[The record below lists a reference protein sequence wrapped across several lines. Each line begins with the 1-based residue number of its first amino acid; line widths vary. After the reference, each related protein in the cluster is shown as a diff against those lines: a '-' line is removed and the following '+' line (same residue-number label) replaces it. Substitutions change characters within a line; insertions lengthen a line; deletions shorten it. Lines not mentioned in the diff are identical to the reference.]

1 MDELTSTPVVRPQIK
16 HPRVSD
22 RFLPSCSSDSS
33 QKKAVVEDQ
42 YKQPDTPGSD
52 VETNSLK
59 SVSEASST
67 ETTIQSLGQTQVA
80 EQISPETELDDAEE
94 VSKTN
99 ILSDNELPEVLSS
112 VPTESSNTLELQTS
126 NGSEESRK
134 SQNSSQ
140 TNEGR
145 ISENWVD
152 AEQFFSELGPL
163 NNTSNSSNNT
173 VANDSDKSPISIEE
187 KLTSSGV
194 ENKSPID
201 TITSHIIVE
210 TSPSDSEVIKTEP
223 KSKSLSP
230 NSPENT
236 ASLENYGNDFA
247 SSKVVSAVNEL
258 NVTEDL
264 DVGSV
269 VSIISQAPSSTP
281 KFDGSD
287 VQVGDIDSST
297 TSSVVAPKSDHDAP
311 ASENDLL
318 SSSLTIDKS
327 IISEDLSLDKS
338 QSSED
343 SESSG
348 LNIKSQLCVEEEN
361 KSDSLLVQSDVDES
375 AESEMIKVF
384 VSSKRGTSIEESPS
398 AENELN
404 KTFTVSKDSEDS
416 YEGTNNESKAEN
428 ITNSILSKLLSECFQ
443 SKAHMSEVASS
454 PLVSNQCHLD
464 NNISESKNITQ
475 ESEIS
480 VDDFTNT
487 VLKKFLQD
495 ATDCILKIN
504 ESKKA
509 ARKNIENNFENQ
521 HQKKSSNQLL
531 EALALERIGGS
542 SLRNGE

>member
-33 QKKAVVEDQ
+33 LKKAVVEDQ
-42 YKQPDTPGSD
+42 YKQPDTTGSD

-80 EQISPETELDDAEE
+80 EQISPETELDDDEE
-94 VSKTN
+94 ISKAN
-99 ILSDNELPEVLSS
+99 ILSDNELPEVVSS
-112 VPTESSNTLELQTS
+112 VPTESSNTLESQTS
-126 NGSEESRK
+126 NVSEESRK
-134 SQNSSQ
+134 SINSSQ
-140 TNEGR
+140 SNEER
-145 ISENWVD
+145 LSENWVD
-152 AEQFFSELGPL
+152 AEQFFTELGPL
-163 NNTSNSSNNT
+163 NNTSNGSIKT

-187 KLTSSGV
+187 KLISSDV
-194 ENKSPID
+194 ENKSPIG
-201 TITSHIIVE
+201 TFTSHVIVE
-210 TSPSDSEVIKTEP
+210 TSPSNLEVINIEHI
-223 KSKSLSP
+223 SKSLSP
-230 NSPENT
+230 NSSENT
-236 ASLENYGNDFA
+236 ASIENDGNDFA
-247 SSKVVSAVNEL
+247 SSKVVPVVNEL

-281 KFDGSD
+281 KFDVSD

-297 TSSVVAPKSDHDAP
+297 ASSVVAPKSDHDAP

-318 SSSLTIDKS
+318 SSSLTNDKS

-343 SESSG
+343 SESSA
-348 LNIKSQLCVEEEN
+348 LNIKSQLSIEEEN

-384 VSSKRGTSIEESPS
+384 VSSKRETSIEESPS
-398 AENELN
+398 AGNELN
-404 KTFTVSKDSEDS
+404 KTFTVSKDGDDS
-416 YEGTNNESKAEN
+416 YEGNNESKAED

-443 SKAHMSEVASS
+443 SKNHISEVASS
-454 PLVSNQCHLD
+454 PLVSNQGHLD
-464 NNISESKNITQ
+464 NFISESKNITQ

-480 VDDFTNT
+480 VDDFTNS

-521 HQKKSSNQLL
+521 HAKISSNQLL

>member
-1 MDELTSTPVVRPQIK
+1 MRPQIK

-33 QKKAVVEDQ
+33 QKKTVVEDQ
-42 YKQPDTPGSD
+42 NKQPDTPGSD

-59 SVSEASST
+59 SVSEVSST
-67 ETTIQSLGQTQVA
+67 ETTIQSLGQTQVV
-80 EQISPETELDDAEE
+80 EEISPETELDDAEE
-94 VSKTN
+94 ISKTN
-99 ILSDNELPEVLSS
+99 VLSDNELPEVLSS
-112 VPTESSNTLELQTS
+112 VPTESSNTLESQTS

-134 SQNSSQ
+134 STNSSQ
-140 TNEGR
+140 TNEDR
-145 ISENWVD
+145 LSENWVD
-152 AEQFFSELGPL
+152 AEQFFNELGPL
-163 NNTSNSSNNT
+163 NNTSNGSNKT
-173 VANDSDKSPISIEE
+173 IANDSEKSPISIEE
-187 KLTSSGV
+187 KLASSDV

-210 TSPSDSEVIKTEP
+210 TSPSDSEVIKTEH
-223 KSKSLSP
+223 KSLSP
-230 NSPENT
+230 KSPERT
-236 ASLENYGNDFA
+236 ASLDNDCNDFG
-247 SSKVVSAVNEL
+247 SSKIVYVVNEL
-258 NVTEDL
+258 IVTEDL

-297 TSSVVAPKSDHDAP
+297 TSSVVAPKSDHEAP
-311 ASENDLL
+311 ASDNDLL
-318 SSSLTIDKS
+318 SSSLTNDKS

-343 SESSG
+343 SESSA
-348 LNIKSQLCVEEEN
+348 LNMKSQLCIEEEN

-384 VSSKRGTSIEESPS
+384 VSSKRETSIEESPS

-404 KTFTVSKDSEDS
+404 KTFIVSKDSENS
-416 YEGTNNESKAEN
+416 YEGTNNESKAED

-443 SKAHMSEVASS
+443 SKDHMTEVAPST
-454 PLVSNQCHLD
+454 LVSNQFELG
-464 NNISESKNITQ
+464 NLILESKNITQ

-480 VDDFTNT
+480 VDDFTNS

-495 ATDCILKIN
+495 ATDCILRIN

-509 ARKNIENNFENQ
+509 RKDIENNFESQ
-521 HQKKSSNQLL
+521 HPKKSSNQLL

>member
-33 QKKAVVEDQ
+33 LKKAVVEDQ

-112 VPTESSNTLELQTS
+112 VPTESSNTLESQTS
-126 NGSEESRK
+126 NVSEESRK
-134 SQNSSQ
+134 STNSSQ
-140 TNEGR
+140 SNEER
-145 ISENWVD
+145 LSENWVD
-152 AEQFFSELGPL
+152 AEQFFTELGPL
-163 NNTSNSSNNT
+163 NNTSNGSIKT

-187 KLTSSGV
+187 KLISSDV
-194 ENKSPID
+194 ENKSPIAS
-201 TITSHIIVE
+201 ITSHIIVE
-210 TSPSDSEVIKTEP
+210 TSLSNLEVINTEHI
-223 KSKSLSP
+223 SKSLSP
-230 NSPENT
+230 NSPENI
-236 ASLENYGNDFA
+236 ASLENDGNDFA
-247 SSKVVSAVNEL
+247 SSKVVSVVSEL

-281 KFDGSD
+281 KCDSD

-297 TSSVVAPKSDHDAP
+297 ASSVVAPKSDHDAP

-318 SSSLTIDKS
+318 SSSLTNDKS

-343 SESSG
+343 SESSA
-348 LNIKSQLCVEEEN
+348 LNIKSQLSIEEEN

-384 VSSKRGTSIEESPS
+384 VSSKRETSIEESPS
-398 AENELN
+398 AGNELN
-404 KTFTVSKDSEDS
+404 KTFTVSKDSDGS
-416 YEGTNNESKAEN
+416 YEGNNESKAED

-443 SKAHMSEVASS
+443 SKNHISEVASS
-454 PLVSNQCHLD
+454 PLVSNQGHLD
-464 NNISESKNITQ
+464 NFISESKNITQ

-480 VDDFTNT
+480 VDDFTNS

-509 ARKNIENNFENQ
+509 AHKNIENTFENQ
-521 HQKKSSNQLL
+521 HAKKSSNQLL

>member
-33 QKKAVVEDQ
+33 LKKTVVEDQ

-94 VSKTN
+94 ISKTN

-112 VPTESSNTLELQTS
+112 VPTESSNTLESQTS
-126 NGSEESRK
+126 NVSEESRK
-134 SQNSSQ
+134 STNSSQ
-140 TNEGR
+140 SNEER
-145 ISENWVD
+145 LSENWVD
-152 AEQFFSELGPL
+152 AEQFFTELGPL
-163 NNTSNSSNNT
+163 NNTSNGSIKT
-173 VANDSDKSPISIEE
+173 VANDSDKSPISSEE
-187 KLTSSGV
+187 KLISSDV
-194 ENKSPID
+194 ENKSP
-201 TITSHIIVE
+201 TGTFTSHIIVE
-210 TSPSDSEVIKTEP
+210 TSPSNLELINTEHI
-223 KSKSLSP
+223 SKSLSP

-236 ASLENYGNDFA
+236 ASLENDGNDFA
-247 SSKVVSAVNEL
+247 SSKVVSVVNEL

-281 KFDGSD
+281 KLDVSD

-297 TSSVVAPKSDHDAP
+297 ASSVVAPKSDHDAP

-318 SSSLTIDKS
+318 SSSLTNDKS

-343 SESSG
+343 SESSA
-348 LNIKSQLCVEEEN
+348 LNIKSQLSIEEEN

-384 VSSKRGTSIEESPS
+384 VSSKRETSIEESPS
-398 AENELN
+398 AGNELN
-404 KTFTVSKDSEDS
+404 KTFTVSKDSDDS
-416 YEGTNNESKAEN
+416 YEGNNESKAED

-443 SKAHMSEVASS
+443 SKNNISGVASS
-454 PLVSNQCHLD
+454 PLVSNQGHLD
-464 NNISESKNITQ
+464 NFISESNNITQ
-475 ESEIS
+475 ESKIS
-480 VDDFTNT
+480 VDDFTNS

-521 HQKKSSNQLL
+521 HAKKSSNQLL

>member
-33 QKKAVVEDQ
+33 LKKTVVEDQ

-80 EQISPETELDDAEE
+80 EQISPETELDEAEE
-94 VSKTN
+94 ISKTN

-112 VPTESSNTLELQTS
+112 VPTESSNTLESQTS
-126 NGSEESRK
+126 NVSEESRR
-134 SQNSSQ
+134 STNSSQ
-140 TNEGR
+140 SNEDR
-145 ISENWVD
+145 LSENWVD
-152 AEQFFSELGPL
+152 AEQFFTELGPL
-163 NNTSNSSNNT
+163 NNTSNGS
-173 VANDSDKSPISIEE
+173 NDSEKSPISIEE
-187 KLTSSGV
+187 KLISSDV
-194 ENKSPID
+194 ENKSLNG
-201 TITSHIIVE
+201 TFTSHIIDE
-210 TSPSDSEVIKTEP
+210 TSPSNVEVISTEHI
-223 KSKSLSP
+223 SKSLSP

-236 ASLENYGNDFA
+236 ASLENDGNDIA
-247 SSKVVSAVNEL
+247 SSKVVSVVNEL

-281 KFDGSD
+281 KFDVSD

-297 TSSVVAPKSDHDAP
+297 ASSVVAPKSDHDAP

-318 SSSLTIDKS
+318 SSSLTNDKS
-327 IISEDLSLDKS
+327 ILSEDLSLDKS

-343 SESSG
+343 SESST
-348 LNIKSQLCVEEEN
+348 LNIKSQLSIEEEN

-384 VSSKRGTSIEESPS
+384 VSSKRETSIEESPS
-398 AENELN
+398 AGNELN
-404 KTFTVSKDSEDS
+404 KTFTVSKDNDDS
-416 YEGTNNESKAEN
+416 YEGNNESKAED

-443 SKAHMSEVASS
+443 SKNHISEVVSS
-454 PLVSNQCHLD
+454 PLVSNQGHLD
-464 NNISESKNITQ
+464 NFISESKNITQ

-480 VDDFTNT
+480 VDDFTNS

-509 ARKNIENNFENQ
+509 ARKNIETNFENQ
-521 HQKKSSNQLL
+521 HAKKSSNQLL